1 MTRVISTCPPTCY
14 TPCSPKL
21 LASSHARNSLLQ
33 KVQTLYKLL
42 LRRFCA
48 PTICTPSMTAM
59 LLKERS
65 SQVRFV
71 RLSRFSI
78 FSIMLL
84 SSCRRRRPTQWL
96 GSHPHQYQTVAQT
109 RAHCYLLSK
118 LATCLVSKYALL
130 FSCRD
135 QVEMSTSGHTAFR
148 KRPAMLR
155 LYIDI
160 HRFPSRADGT
170 GRKTL

>member
-1 MTRVISTCPPTCY
+1 VSPHVLHPLFSKA
-14 TPCSPKL
+14 PCQQPCTQQPVAKG
-21 LASSHARNSLLQ
+21 ADA
-33 KVQTLYKLL
+33 VQAPAL
-42 LRRFCA
+42 RFCA